1 MDKSDIKH
9 PAKQLAA
16 ADRAGVDAAWMS
28 QHTVFFF
35 DLELLLPHQPIA
47 SGFERAKVLVGSHLR
62 RIVRRKDRVLW
73 TVSGFYLVIDCPK
86 YDQALIVAE
95 RVKEQ
100 ILAQFLQPQSTAS
113 PQSAMAMRLVSETD
127 LGRFSLASV

>member
-1 MDKSDIKH
+1 
-9 PAKQLAA
+9 
-16 ADRAGVDAAWMS
+16 MS

-47 SGFERAKVLVGSHLR
+47 NGFERAKRLVGNHLR
-62 RIVRRKDRVLW
+62 RIVRRKDRILW
-73 TVSGFYLVIDCPK
+73 TVSGFYLVIDCPQ

-100 ILAQFLQPQSTAS
+100 ILGYFVQPQGTAPPPPPS
-113 PQSAMAMRLVSETD
+113 PMAMRLVSEAD
-127 LGRFSLASV
+127 LARFSLASV